1 MESTTNHV
9 YSYLRRKG
17 WDTITGYKPPNM
29 FLYLSFKSKYVPQN
43 TLQCKNNSLIDMQ
56 RLENLTNVYL
66 LVKEDQI
73 NVNRHL

>member
-1 MESTTNHV
+1 
-9 YSYLRRKG
+9 
-17 WDTITGYKPPNM
+17 M
-29 FLYLSFKSKYVPQN
+29 FLYLSFKPKYVPQN